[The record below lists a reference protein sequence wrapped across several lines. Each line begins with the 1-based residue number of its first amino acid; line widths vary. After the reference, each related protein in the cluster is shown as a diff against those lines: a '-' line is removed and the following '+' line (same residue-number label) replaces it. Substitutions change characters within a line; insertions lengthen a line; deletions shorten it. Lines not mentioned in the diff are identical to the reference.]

1 MLIYDA
7 QNIIT
12 QLNSVEGVGVGGA
25 LPIRKCPYLSP
36 CGEKRRMKKSAA
48 LGLRTVA
55 EPT

>member
-12 QLNSVEGVGVGGA
+12 QLNSVEGVWGGGA
-25 LPIRKCPYLSP
+25 LPVRKCLYLSP
-36 CGEKRRMKKSAA
+36 WGEKKRMKKSAA